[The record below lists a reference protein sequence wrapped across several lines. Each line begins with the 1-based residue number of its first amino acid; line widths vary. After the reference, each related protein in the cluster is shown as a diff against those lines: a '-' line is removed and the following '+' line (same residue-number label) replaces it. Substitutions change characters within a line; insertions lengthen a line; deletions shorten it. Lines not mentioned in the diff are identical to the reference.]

1 MPEQKLSMKEL
12 PEVKDYGVDS
22 NERLE
27 DWSQI
32 FLWRLKFKKSMGRI
46 DKLPITGS
54 AAQWIIDEVE
64 KSGPK
69 RLSVLDFGAGPR
81 LLMEKL
87 GPVIGRIDYESYD
100 IDRRTKQ
107 DYYDIKD
114 IKKTFDIVVCLEV
127 IEHLDT
133 RGKIDLVREM
143 TSLTKPGGKVM
154 LTTPNA
160 EHPTVFWRDFSH
172 VAPIHHLDLAGL
184 MARFGLEE
192 IEIHRLAKLT
202 LKKRIQLLFY
212 APLLKFLHCD
222 FAQSIMAVGTRPI
235 KEEKDA

>member
-1 MPEQKLSMKEL
+1 MSENKLSMKEL
-12 PEVKDYGVDS
+12 PEVKDYGADS

-32 FLWRLKFKKSMGRI
+32 FLWRQKFRKSMGRI
-46 DKLPITGS
+46 DKLPITSS

-64 KSGPK
+64 KSASK
-69 RLSVLDFGAGPR
+69 KLSVLDFGAGPR

-87 GPVIGRIDYESYD
+87 SPVIGKIDYESYD
-100 IDRRTKQ
+100 IDRRTEQ

-202 LKKRIQLLFY
+202 LKKRIQLLFF

-222 FAQSIMAVGTRPI
+222 FAQSIMAVGTRPN

>member
-1 MPEQKLSMKEL
+1 MKEL

-32 FLWRLKFKKSMGRI
+32 FLWRQKFKKSMGRI

-184 MARFGLEE
+184 MARFGLEN

-202 LKKRIQLLFY
+202 LKKRIQLLFF

-222 FAQSIMAVGTRPI
+222 FAQSIMAVGTRPN